1 MTPAARISAAIEI
14 LDRVLAGAPAERE
27 LTNWGRAN
35 RFAGSKDRAAI
46 RDHVFDALR
55 CLGSFAALGGARTGR
70 GVMLGALGASGADP
84 SALFTGE
91 RFAPAALSADET
103 AALTA
108 PAPDDLAQLDW
119 PAWMLPRLSAGLG
132 DDFGP
137 VSEVMRQRAP
147 VTLRV
152 NIARATAPEAMESL
166 ASEGVQTAPHKT
178 VETALIVTE
187 GARRVQTSQAYL
199 TGLVEVQD
207 ASSQAAVGL
216 IPVPTRARGLDY
228 CAGGGGKALALAA
241 RFPDS
246 RIFTHD
252 IDAGRMRDIPVRAE
266 RAGVNLTV
274 LPPGKPG
281 KSYDVVMVDA
291 PCSGSGTWRRTP
303 EAKWRLTPKRLD
315 ELMKIQS
322 QVIESASKLV
332 IPDGRL
338 VYMTCSVFADEN
350 QDRLAGLLQSDEWS
364 LEGARHWLPDL
375 QGDGF
380 YLAIL
385 RKQA

>member
-70 GVMLGALGASGADP
+70 GVMLGALRASGQDVA
-84 SALFTGE
+84 ALFSGE
-91 RFAPAALSADET
+91 RFAPAVVTESEA
-103 AALTA
+103 AALDA
-108 PAPDDLAQLDW
+108 PAPDDLAQFDW
-119 PAWMLPRLSAGLG
+119 PAWMLPQLREALG
-132 DDFGP
+132 DDFGT

-152 NIARATAPEAMESL
+152 NIARATRPEMIEAL
-166 ASEGVQTAPHKT
+166 AAEGVQTLPHET
-178 VETALIVTE
+178 VETALIVTD

-216 IPVPTRARGLDY
+216 IPVPDRARVLDY

-246 RIFTHD
+246 QIFTHD

-266 RAGVNLTV
+266 RAGVNLHV
-274 LPPGKPG
+274 LPPGKPE
-281 KSYDVVMVDA
+281 KSYDVVLVDA
-291 PCSGSGTWRRTP
+291 PCSGSGTWRRSP
-303 EAKWRLTPKRLD
+303 EAKWRLTPERLD
-315 ELMKIQS
+315 GLVRIQS
-322 QVIESASKLV
+322 QVLDNASKLV
-332 IPDGRL
+332 SSGGAL
-338 VYMTCSVFADEN
+338 VYMTCSVLPCENHDRIAHLAADG
-350 QDRLAGLLQSDEWS
+350 RWS
-364 LEGARHWLPDL
+364 LETEQRWLPDP

-380 YLAIL
+380 YYATL
-385 RKQA
+385 RKLA

>member
-70 GVMLGALGASGADP
+70 GVMLGALRASGADP

-91 RFAPAALSADET
+91 RFAPAALSTDEM

-108 PAPDDLAQLDW
+108 PAYDDLAQLDW

-132 DDFGP
+132 DDLGP

-152 NIARATAPEAMESL
+152 NIARATRPEAMETL
-166 ASEGVQTAPHKT
+166 ASEGVQSVPHES

-207 ASSQAAVGL
+207 ASSQAAVGA
-216 IPVPTRARGLDY
+216 IPVPPRARVLDY

-281 KSYDVVMVDA
+281 KSYDIVMVDA

-303 EAKWRLTPKRLD
+303 EAKWRLTPERLG

-350 QDRLAGLLQSDEWS
+350 LDRLAGLLQSDEWS

-385 RKQA
+385 RKHA